1 MQIWELEASVLSLV
15 FLALAIVKVWAL
27 IDAISRPPA
36 AFVAADKQTK
46 AAWLW
51 ILGLSLVAHLIFVR
65 PYSLLSILGTVAA
78 FVYILDAKPALAAVT
93 RRR

>member
-1 MQIWELEASVLSLV
+1 VHPFELETTFAFIV
-15 FLALAIVKVWAL
+15 FAALGVVKLWAM
-27 IDAISRPPA
+27 IDAVMRPAA

-51 ILGLSLVAHLIFVR
+51 ILGIALVAHIIFSSPYGFLSLI
-65 PYSLLSILGTVAA
+65 GDVAA
-78 FVYILDAKPALAAVT
+78 FVYLIDAKPALSAVV